1 MLHRCA
7 ADCHNN
13 LCDLHLPHRADQVI
27 DCVLW
32 NVGSLKRS
40 QQILVS
46 LWFFR
51 LNILNRHVS
60 DQQILNMI
68 TLKCVLRLKKFHG
81 KKKKKSTLHL
91 VFFHPVNVSSTL
103 ERSEIKLI
111 LINQNQFLI
120 YLHIS
125 LLNILNKCI
134 GN

>member
-1 MLHRCA
+1 MCSE
-7 ADCHNN
+7 
-13 LCDLHLPHRADQVI
+13 I
-27 DCVLW
+27 
-32 NVGSLKRS
+32 KK
-40 QQILVS
+40 VS
-46 LWFFR
+46 WEE
-51 LNILNRHVS
+51 
-60 DQQILNMI
+60 
-68 TLKCVLRLKKFHG
+68 
-81 KKKKKSTLHL
+81 KKKSTLHL

>member
-1 MLHRCA
+1 MQVCFIQ
-7 ADCHNN
+7 D

-51 LNILNRHVS
+51 LNILNRTCFRSADTEHDNTKMCS
-60 DQQILNMI
+60 EI
-68 TLKCVLRLKKFHG
+68 KKSFMG
-81 KKKKKSTLHL
+81 RKKKSILHL